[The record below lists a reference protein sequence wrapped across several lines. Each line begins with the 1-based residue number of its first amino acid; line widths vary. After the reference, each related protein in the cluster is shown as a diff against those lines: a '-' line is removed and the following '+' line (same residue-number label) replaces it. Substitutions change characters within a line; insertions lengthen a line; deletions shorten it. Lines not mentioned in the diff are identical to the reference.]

1 MIPQFLWLAGLAGL
15 GVALVAGPLG
25 CFVIWRRMAFFG
37 DTLAHGALLGV
48 ALALASD
55 LAIPLGILA
64 VAAAITATVL
74 LARRQR
80 RLAADTLL
88 AIMSHSGLALGLV
101 ALSLLGGGADLE
113 AYLFGDILAVAPR
126 DIAFI
131 WVGAAVALAALAAVW
146 RALLVATVNDE
157 LARAEGL
164 KTAWAELILMLTLA
178 LLVALAIKVVGVLLI
193 TALLIVPA
201 AAARR
206 FAATPE
212 AMAAGAA
219 LAGCLAVIGGLAASL
234 AWDTPAGPSIVVAAL
249 ALFIGVQGVG
259 ILREQWVR

>member
-1 MIPQFLWLAGLAGL
+1 MIPQFLWLSGLAGV

-48 ALALASD
+48 AFALAGE
-55 LAIPLGILA
+55 LPIMLGILA
-64 VAAAITATVL
+64 VAVAVTAAVL

-88 AIMSHSGLALGLV
+88 ALMSHSGLALGLV
-101 ALSLLGGGADLE
+101 ALSFFGGGVDLN

-126 DIAFI
+126 DIAVI
-131 WVGAAVALAALAAVW
+131 WGGGAIALAALVWAW

-164 KTAWAELILMLTLA
+164 KAARAELTLMLTLA
-178 LLVALAIKVVGVLLI
+178 LLVTLAIKVVGVLLI

-212 AMAAGAA
+212 SMAVGAA
-219 LAGCLAVIGGLAASL
+219 VVGCLAVIGGLAASL

-249 ALFIGVQGVG
+249 ALFVAVQGAG
-259 ILREQWVR
+259 LLAPARSR